1 MKKNYSFILVLFLS
15 LCLLSGYT
23 VSPQG
28 DLPMNS
34 DVPSVDRDSAQQIE
48 NNKPTD
54 DGVTVSPSEL
64 DGKVSMTVSADAA
77 GSLDITITNNSDV
90 DIDMGEDFSLQK
102 MDSETWKDIPL
113 SLSYADN
120 LIVISPNESHTFH
133 YDIGSAVVLESN
145 KTYQIV
151 KVVSAGQTNHSVFAS
166 FEIK

>member
-1 MKKNYSFILVLFLS
+1 
-15 LCLLSGYT
+15 
-23 VSPQG
+23 
-28 DLPMNS
+28 
-34 DVPSVDRDSAQQIE
+34 
-48 NNKPTD
+48 
-54 DGVTVSPSEL
+54 
-64 DGKVSMTVSADAA
+64 
-77 GSLDITITNNSDV
+77 
-90 DIDMGEDFSLQK
+90 MGEDFSLQK
-102 MDSETWKDIPL
+102 TDSETWKDIPL

>member
-1 MKKNYSFILVLFLS
+1 
-15 LCLLSGYT
+15 
-23 VSPQG
+23 
-28 DLPMNS
+28 
-34 DVPSVDRDSAQQIE
+34 
-48 NNKPTD
+48 
-54 DGVTVSPSEL
+54 
-64 DGKVSMTVSADAA
+64 
-77 GSLDITITNNSDV
+77 
-90 DIDMGEDFSLQK
+90 MGEDFSLQK

-166 FEIK
+166 FEINSFITSINLSLEMFTNNFLISSSVK

>member
-15 LCLLSGYT
+15 LCLLSGCT

-54 DGVTVSPSEL
+54 DGLTVSPSEL

-113 SLSYADN
+113 SLS
-120 LIVISPNESHTFH
+120 
-133 YDIGSAVVLESN
+133 
-145 KTYQIV
+145 
-151 KVVSAGQTNHSVFAS
+151 
-166 FEIK
+166 

>member
-15 LCLLSGYT
+15 LCLLSGCT

-54 DGVTVSPSEL
+54 DGLTVSPSEL

-102 MDSETWKDIPL
+102 MDSETWKDITL

>member
-1 MKKNYSFILVLFLS
+1 
-15 LCLLSGYT
+15 
-23 VSPQG
+23 
-28 DLPMNS
+28 
-34 DVPSVDRDSAQQIE
+34 
-48 NNKPTD
+48 
-54 DGVTVSPSEL
+54 
-64 DGKVSMTVSADAA
+64 
-77 GSLDITITNNSDV
+77 
-90 DIDMGEDFSLQK
+90 

-166 FEIK
+166 LKSNDDQGAGN

>member
-15 LCLLSGYT
+15 LCLLSGCT

-54 DGVTVSPSEL
+54 DGLTVSPSEL
-64 DGKVSMTVSADAA
+64 DGKVSMTVSADTA

-120 LIVISPNESHTFH
+120 
-133 YDIGSAVVLESN
+133 
-145 KTYQIV
+145 
-151 KVVSAGQTNHSVFAS
+151 
-166 FEIK
+166 

>member
-15 LCLLSGYT
+15 LCLLSGCT

-54 DGVTVSPSEL
+54 DGLTVSPSEL

-113 SLSYADN
+113 SL
-120 LIVISPNESHTFH
+120 LQTKVILSTMILE
-133 YDIGSAVVLESN
+133 VLLFW
-145 KTYQIV
+145 
-151 KVVSAGQTNHSVFAS
+151 KV
-166 FEIK
+166 IKHIR